1 MKDFLVVHLKL
12 SPTEPYRDICIAM
25 LDNLGYDSF
34 EETEEGLKAY
44 IRESEYRE
52 SEIRQLPILQSDE
65 VDFSLSTEKLDSIN
79 WNEEWERNYS
89 PVYVEDKL
97 QVRAPFHDSKP
108 GFRHEIVIEPKM
120 SFGTGHHE
128 TTRLMSRMMFTMAL
142 QQKRVLDMGT
152 GTGVLAILAEQL
164 GAGQVLAI
172 DNFEWAVTNTAENS
186 ERNNCQKVSA
196 LLGDAS
202 ALSGKHFDVIL
213 ANINRNVLLED
224 MAAYAKCLPAEGSLV
239 MSGFLEADFELID
252 EQAEELGLHLE
263 EKIQEKNWLC
273 CKYLKS

>member
-12 SPTEPYRDICIAM
+12 SPTEPYRDICIAL

-34 EETEEGLKAY
+34 EETEDGLKAY
-44 IRESEYRE
+44 ILESEFRE
-52 SEIRQLPILQSDE
+52 SEIQQLPILQSGE
-65 VDFSLSTEKLDSIN
+65 VDFSIRTEKLDTIN

-89 PVYVEDKL
+89 PVYLEDKL
-97 QVRAPFHDSKP
+97 QVRAPFHPSKP
-108 GFRHEIVIEPKM
+108 GFGHEIVIEPKM

-142 QQKRVLDMGT
+142 QKKHVLDMGT
-152 GTGVLAILAEQL
+152 GTGVLAVLAEQL
-164 GAGQVLAI
+164 GAKQVLAV
-172 DNFEWAVTNTAENS
+172 DNFEWAVTNTAENT
-186 ERNNCQKVSA
+186 ERNNCQNVTA

-202 ALSGKHFDVIL
+202 ALSGRNFDVIL

-224 MAAYAKCLPAEGSLV
+224 MPAYVQCLSADGSLV

-252 EQAEELGLHLE
+252 EQAQELGLRLQ
-263 EKIQEKNWLC
+263 EKLNEKNWLC
-273 CKYLKS
+273 CKYLKC